1 MIAEDPRPLAG
12 EMMTTRIY
20 SPFAYPLPRA
30 VSVVPVAAAEGDRL
44 AGTFPLVWR
53 RGGAGEPDLVV
64 LRSLLDEGAGFPPG
78 TDRALALL
86 PLVLQAYPFV
96 RAEAPGARVM
106 LDAALPDE
114 PTDAGA
120 TVTGP
125 DGRPSRGTELRL
137 RALALFGQDRERTLG
152 IGRAL
157 DAAGLLEPWP
167 LRFDLGHG
175 RRCAIE
181 DLLVVSPKA
190 FATPALVPVLAG
202 FGVGAARLLGQHR
215 LSLFRAGALLAAA
228 QGAVA
233 ADAARGGA
241 A

>member
-20 SPFAYPLPRA
+20 SPFAYPLPRSVA
-30 VSVVPVAAAEGDRL
+30 VVPVAAAEGERL
-44 AGTFPLVWR
+44 AGSFPMVWR
-53 RGGAGEPDLVV
+53 RGARGPDLVV
-64 LRSLLDEGAGFPPG
+64 LRSLLGEGAGFPPG
-78 TDRALALL
+78 ADRALALL

-96 RAEAPGARVM
+96 RSEEPGARVM

-137 RALALFGQDRERTLG
+137 RALALFGQDRERTAAMS
-152 IGRAL
+152 RAL

-190 FATPALVPVLAG
+190 FATPALGSVLAA

-233 ADAARGGA
+233 ADVARGGTA
-241 A
+241 